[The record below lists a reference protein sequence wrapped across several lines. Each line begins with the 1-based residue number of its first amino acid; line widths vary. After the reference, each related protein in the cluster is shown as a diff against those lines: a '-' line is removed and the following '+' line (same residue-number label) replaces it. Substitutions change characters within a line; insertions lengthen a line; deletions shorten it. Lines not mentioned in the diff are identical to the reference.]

1 MGSISLWESSLWEEE
16 EIPVCQQWKLYAEVQ
31 WLDALMGDPRS
42 QLPDSVLVVRRAGA
56 ESLGETLLKKSDAA
70 L

>member
-1 MGSISLWESSLWEEE
+1 MRSISLWESSLWEEE

-31 WLDALMGDPRS
+31 WLDALMGDSCS